1 MVLTGAGI
9 STSAGVADFRGPN
22 GVWTAEKE
30 GKPPPQ
36 SADFDQAMPTA
47 TVRSPS
53 IGLPSPSMNILKRPV
68 DFSTSRDQ
76 RSSPPQFT
84 VTVHVDVIF
93 SSSAG
98 TGCLNSIMWM
108 LDRLFTRYDLIP

>member
-47 TVRSPS
+47 TVCLPSIAMSSPS
-53 IGLPSPSMNILKRPV
+53 TNILKRPV
-68 DFSTSRDQ
+68 DFPTSRDK

-84 VTVHVDVIF
+84 AMIRVDVI
-93 SSSAG
+93 
-98 TGCLNSIMWM
+98 
-108 LDRLFTRYDLIP
+108 P